1 MQVGGLGSSV
11 VYFNVKMCDIWEGK
25 KITRS
30 KNYIEI
36 IRSLRLWDIREGVTL
51 RRLIL
56 EFRVHLLHYQSKGS
70 LKKKKILHSL
80 LSLKWLANL
89 EQVVKVFQTH
99 VFLVSNLR
107 STPVH

>member
-1 MQVGGLGSSV
+1 MQVGGLGSLV

-25 KITRS
+25 QITRS

-56 EFRVHLLHYQSKGS
+56 EFRVHLLHYQERLPQEKKDITFTVELKMVSKS
-70 LKKKKILHSL
+70 
-80 LSLKWLANL
+80 
-89 EQVVKVFQTH
+89 
-99 VFLVSNLR
+99 
-107 STPVH
+107 